1 MTQLVGNRGMPG
13 KIQRKANALDLQI
26 TGDIADFMFQ
36 RDKILTM
43 RQTQTDSVDRDV
55 TISSISPLPLRL
67 AII

>member
-1 MTQLVGNRGMPG
+1 MPQLVGNRGMPG

-43 RQTQTDSVDRDV
+43 RQTQTEQCGQGR